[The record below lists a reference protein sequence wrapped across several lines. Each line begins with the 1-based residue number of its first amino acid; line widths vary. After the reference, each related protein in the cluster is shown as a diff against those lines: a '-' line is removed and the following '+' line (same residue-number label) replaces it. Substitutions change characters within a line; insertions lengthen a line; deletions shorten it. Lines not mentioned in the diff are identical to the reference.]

1 MLVEIPC
8 RNILAVLEVY
18 RRQVVEG
25 TGTHLGTHLAIVPPA
40 AEVTVLQSEEEC
52 WEIVIL
58 MLAVRGSARWTPRPI
73 EGIITT
79 NKRAF
84 LRGEDLQIFLINV

>member
-8 RNILAVLEVY
+8 RRILAALEVY

-25 TGTHLGTHLAIVPPA
+25 TRTHLAIGVPPA

-52 WEIVIL
+52 LEIVIL
-58 MLAVRGSARWTPRPI
+58 MLAVRGSVRWTPRPI

-79 NKRAF
+79 SERAF
-84 LRGEDLQIFLINV
+84 LRGEDLQIFLINE